1 MLGGVDDQRP
11 VPLQQPVEDL
21 EVGDELEDAVAA
33 EPPRFVERRGDETG
47 GEAARRWQG
56 DNAVLQ
62 HHGEDVLQDE
72 AEHED
77 RHRHSGIG
85 DNHRAD
91 IGSGVAL
98 VGGDDAERNADDD
111 GERQRHD
118 RQLDRRRQALD
129 QNLGD
134 GSALRERLTE
144 ITVEKVPEVVEELDD
159 ERLVESLA
167 LVEGVAD
174 LVRRPFAEGRPTRVA
189 GDDAGED
196 EHRDDD
202 PEQHRDRRH
211 RVDGA

>member
-1 MLGGVDDQRP
+1 MTR
-11 VPLQQPVEDL
+11 
-21 EVGDELEDAVAA
+21 
-33 EPPRFVERRGDETG
+33 
-47 GEAARRWQG
+47 
-56 DNAVLQ
+56 VLQ
-62 HHGEDVLQDE
+62 RHGEDVLQDE

-77 RHRHSGIG
+77 RHRHAGIG
-85 DNHRAD
+85 DDHRAD

-144 ITVEKVPEVVEELDD
+144 ISVEKVPEVLEELDD
-159 ERLVESLA
+159 DRLVESLT
-167 LVEGVAD
+167 LVEGVTD
-174 LVRRPFAEGRPTRVA
+174 LVGRPFAEGGPARVA

-196 EHRDDD
+196 EHRDERSRTT
-202 PEQHRDRRH
+202 PESTT